1 MKNKPNMYRVTYLV
15 MEGDNYA
22 GGWGERTKDVKELG
36 DLINVSRIQTV
47 RPVYIEIGDI
57 IDLADIDKAT
67 KKRKSEIEKQE
78 RINDVKRAEEQ
89 LKKAKLGLVT

>member
-1 MKNKPNMYRVTYLV
+1 MIKKANMYRVTYLV
-15 MEGDNYA
+15 MEGNNHA

-36 DLINVSRIQTV
+36 DLININRIQTV

-57 IDLADIDKAT
+57 IDLADIDEAT
-67 KKRKSEIEKQE
+67 TKRRGEIEKQNS
-78 RINDVKRAEEQ
+78 IDAVKKAEEQ